1 MLAAD
6 VDYRTA
12 TFVSDRAGQ
21 LEEYASEQV
30 RLEADIRR
38 LREYLELLQRHQQQ
52 RQDRESLE
60 NQRDA
65 LATQISSRELGQKA
79 AEDNVRALEHRML
92 EYLREL
98 NIPDLGPELSLRIN
112 RTTYLPEISGRSFD
126 ELSSQGLKNA
136 RQHRARPCPPRGCDR
151 PEPADAWL
159 ADP

>member
-6 VDYRTA
+6 IDNRTA

-21 LEEYASEQV
+21 LGEYASEQV

-52 RQDRESLE
+52 LKDRESLE

-65 LATQISSRELGQKA
+65 LATQISSRELGQNP
-79 AEDNVRALEHRML
+79 AEENVRALEHRML

-98 NIPDLGPELSLRIN
+98 NIPELGPSSPSGSTGQPTCPRS
-112 RTTYLPEISGRSFD
+112 PAGRST
-126 ELSSQGLKNA
+126 SCPA
-136 RQHRARPCPPRGCDR
+136 RA
-151 PEPADAWL
+151 
-159 ADP
+159 